1 MEKLEEEKAKAK
13 LEISKKMQSMA
24 EKTDKISIKKEPVS
38 DEFEKK
44 LVDEAD
50 STKVENVESATIQ
63 PKSDLQ
69 KLQAEL
75 SAAAL

>member
-1 MEKLEEEKAKAK
+1 
-13 LEISKKMQSMA
+13 MA
-24 EKTDKISIKKEPVS
+24 EKTDKITVKKDPVS

-44 LVDEAD
+44 LTDEAD
-50 STKVENVESATIQ
+50 STKVEMEKSATMQ

-75 SAAAL
+75 SAAEL